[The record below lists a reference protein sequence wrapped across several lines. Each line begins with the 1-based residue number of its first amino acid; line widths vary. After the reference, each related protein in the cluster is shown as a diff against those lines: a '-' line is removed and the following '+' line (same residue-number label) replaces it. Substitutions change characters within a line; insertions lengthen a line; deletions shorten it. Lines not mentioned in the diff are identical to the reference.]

1 MVEKNVQTRAGVA
14 AKRSDT
20 TRRAEVPAAA
30 GMASSTPSTVTGPT
44 TAGVEEEFLSG
55 EEGDEVVSLAIDK
68 SSAVAAGTEI
78 QKAPGASDL
87 ASIIA
92 IPNFTKDQVT
102 TIVSST
108 NSPPVV
114 TVDVE
119 AERAHIWEKIQ
130 ESQKASDYILTKHL
144 MTTWTSMDEKKVPK
158 PPLLRAASAAPV
170 LATVDQRMIS

>member
-114 TVDVE
+114 THIPERPTGVAANLHFKFLESLVE
-119 AERAHIWEKIQ
+119 IAK
-130 ESQKASDYILTKHL
+130 
-144 MTTWTSMDEKKVPK
+144 
-158 PPLLRAASAAPV
+158 V
-170 LATVDQRMIS
+170 LADSGQRRILK